1 MISNPLGREEK
12 KERCWFEYFI
22 GDLLDTSTLNQV
34 NNIIVG
40 AVVYVVIYPSPIS
53 VSSLQSCQY
62 ILKSGILLTQAT

>member
-12 KERCWFEYFI
+12 KERSWFEYFI

-40 AVVYVVIYPSPIS
+40 AVVYVVIYPSPIN